1 MDVAVKVFSMQEYSE
16 ELINS
21 FRQEGSPVHLAI
33 DKSSPS
39 DIEEG
44 SDGIWSIASCRRNF
58 ALDVVLLDAFG
69 QIVNKEMEVVA
80 SLLYANSGSLVEKTS
95 DAEAP
100 LLTSYDGIE
109 FDSYEKPSKLL
120 NGRASFKLKISQL
133 SSKCDNRLFHV
144 RFNIPQA
151 GSYPFLEAFSNPI
164 RCIPRNR
171 NARTS
176 LIIWKRPASGILPV
190 KCTLSSKYESPEL
203 EHNTVREAKPSSSSK
218 RVRLGKADYSF
229 QQLDDECN
237 SNIRSDFKVRL
248 IIILHWFPS

>member
-1 MDVAVKVFSMQEYSE
+1 MILYIYWRQLPHLMMFFIEDNHTAYMERKFSRPWN
-16 ELINS
+16 LGS
-21 FRQEGSPVHLAI
+21 FFL
-33 DKSSPS
+33 
-39 DIEEG
+39 
-44 SDGIWSIASCRRNF
+44 F
-58 ALDVVLLDAFG
+58 
-69 QIVNKEMEVVA
+69 
-80 SLLYANSGSLVEKTS
+80 
-95 DAEAP
+95 
-100 LLTSYDGIE
+100 
-109 FDSYEKPSKLL
+109 
-120 NGRASFKLKISQL
+120 QL

-151 GSYPFLEAFSNPI
+151 GNYPFLEAFSNPI
-164 RCIPRNR
+164 RCISCNR

-203 EHNTVREAKPSSSSK
+203 EHNTVREAKPSPSSK

-248 IIILHWFPS
+248 IIILHCGFHPEIVSRVLLIW

>member
-1 MDVAVKVFSMQEYSE
+1 MLASSDSE
-16 ELINS
+16 
-21 FRQEGSPVHLAI
+21 FPFGKWVHVGCQDSPVHLAI
-33 DKSSPS
+33 DKPSPS

-44 SDGIWSIASCRRNF
+44 SDGIWSIVGGKASCRRNF
-58 ALDVVLLDAFG
+58 ALLLHF
-69 QIVNKEMEVVA
+69 
-80 SLLYANSGSLVEKTS
+80 LYANSGSLVEKTS
-95 DAEAP
+95 DDEAP

-120 NGRASFKLKISQL
+120 HGRASFKLKISQL

-151 GSYPFLEAFSNPI
+151 GNYPFLEAFSNPN
-164 RCIPRNR
+164 RCISRNR

-176 LIIWKRPASGILPV
+176 QIIWKRPASGILPV

-203 EHNTVREAKPSSSSK
+203 EHNTVREAKLSPSSK

-237 SNIRSDFKVRL
+237 SNIRSDFKEHQHAQMENFIVGMQDMFLSLYFLRE
-248 IIILHWFPS
+248 